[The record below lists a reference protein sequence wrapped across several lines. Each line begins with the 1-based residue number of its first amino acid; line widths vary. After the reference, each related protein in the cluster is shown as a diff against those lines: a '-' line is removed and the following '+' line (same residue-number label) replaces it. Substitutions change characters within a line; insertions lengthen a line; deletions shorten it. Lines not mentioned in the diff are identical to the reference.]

1 MKKTRYPIMN
11 MGTISILTIFIILC
25 MVTFAALTYIS
36 TRRDASFT
44 DRLASRTSGYYAAVS
59 EANRQIAEIDSRLRQ
74 AWEDGTW
81 ADTEK
86 NYTFSVSIDDD
97 TELCVALTA
106 CSPEEG
112 TAHTSVSDS
121 FRKSPQKAG
130 RERPPFRSCSPEKH
144 ST

>member
-59 EANRQIAEIDSRLRQ
+59 EAVSYTHLLSVRNRISILRPVPVV
-74 AWEDGTW
+74 
-81 ADTEK
+81 
-86 NYTFSVSIDDD
+86 SV
-97 TELCVALTA
+97 
-106 CSPEEG
+106 
-112 TAHTSVSDS
+112 
-121 FRKSPQKAG
+121 
-130 RERPPFRSCSPEKH
+130 
-144 ST
+144 

>member
-112 TAHTSVSDS
+112 NGSYFRIRQFQEIPAESWEGETSLPVLQ
-121 FRKSPQKAG
+121 P
-130 RERPPFRSCSPEKH
+130 
-144 ST
+144 

>member
-59 EANRQIAEIDSRLRQ
+59 KPTGRSP
-74 AWEDGTW
+74 
-81 ADTEK
+81 K
-86 NYTFSVSIDDD
+86 S
-97 TELCVALTA
+97 TA
-106 CSPEEG
+106 ASGRPG
-112 TAHTSVSDS
+112 RTAHGQI
-121 FRKSPQKAG
+121 QKKTI
-130 RERPPFRSCSPEKH
+130 PFLYL
-144 ST
+144 